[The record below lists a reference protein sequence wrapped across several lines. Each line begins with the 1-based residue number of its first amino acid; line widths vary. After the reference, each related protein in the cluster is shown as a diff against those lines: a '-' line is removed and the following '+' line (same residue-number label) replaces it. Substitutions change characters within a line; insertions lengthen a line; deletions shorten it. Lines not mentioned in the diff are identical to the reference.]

1 MKISSI
7 RVRNFK
13 AVKDSGTLKLGPL
26 TAFVGYN
33 GTGKSSLIEA
43 AEFFQ
48 TYALHGLDAAVQPWY
63 GFEHILWQGT
73 ERKWKPGDEWFPKP
87 LEIEINGELTEPK
100 RRWKAGVEIAERVAV
115 NDGKPLKTVAVK
127 SEHLTVG
134 DKSSTFDPKQRGRG
148 RPRAGSQFL
157 DQDWAPDFRQW
168 MFLSLNPHDIG
179 QPRRRL
185 ETNEEES
192 LQKTGGNL
200 ADILKSF
207 LDTDAA
213 AFDSMVEALQYIVP
227 YAANIRPDIT
237 KDLVETRSLIQMT
250 EAFASGHV
258 GPSLPGW
265 VLSGGTLRIL
275 ALLAALRHP
284 KGPSVLFIEELENG
298 LDPRAIG
305 FVMEEIRRAVSS
317 GDKQVILTSH
327 SPYLLNKLSLSHIVT
342 VERQPGGPPIFRR
355 PAEEDEL
362 MKWSEDFA
370 PGSLYT
376 MGRLRSP
383 EDRVK

>member
-48 TYALHGLDAAVQPWY
+48 TYALDGLDAAVQPWY
-63 GFEHILWQGT
+63 GFEHILWQGAG
-73 ERKWKPGDEWFPKP
+73 RKWKPGDEWYPRP
-87 LEIEINGELTEPK
+87 LLIEISGKLAEPK
-100 RRWKAGVEIAERVAV
+100 RRWKAAVEIAERVTD
-115 NDGKPLKTVAVK
+115 NDGKPMKTVAVK
-127 SEHLTVG
+127 SESLAVG
-134 DKSSTFDPKQRGRG
+134 DKTAAFDPKQRGRG

-168 MFLSLNPHDIG
+168 LFLSLNPHDIG

-185 ETNEEES
+185 ETNEEEP
-192 LQKTGGNL
+192 LQKSGGNL
-200 ADILKSF
+200 ANFLKTF

-213 AFDSMVEALQYIVP
+213 AFNALIEALQYIVP
-227 YAANIRPDIT
+227 YAANIRPDVT
-237 KDLVETRSLIQMT
+237 RDMVETRSLIQMT
-250 EAFASGHV
+250 ESFASGHV

-317 GDKQVILTSH
+317 GEKQVILTSH

-342 VERQPGGPPIFRR
+342 VERQPGGPPVFRR
-355 PAEEDEL
+355 PVEEEEL
-362 MKWSEDFA
+362 QKWSEDFA

-376 MGRLRSP
+376 MGRLRRP

>member
-1 MKISSI
+1 
-7 RVRNFK
+7 
-13 AVKDSGTLKLGPL
+13 
-26 TAFVGYN
+26 
-33 GTGKSSLIEA
+33 
-43 AEFFQ
+43 
-48 TYALHGLDAAVQPWY
+48 
-63 GFEHILWQGT
+63 
-73 ERKWKPGDEWFPKP
+73 
-87 LEIEINGELTEPK
+87 
-100 RRWKAGVEIAERVAV
+100 
-115 NDGKPLKTVAVK
+115 
-127 SEHLTVG
+127 
-134 DKSSTFDPKQRGRG
+134 
-148 RPRAGSQFL
+148 
-157 DQDWAPDFRQW
+157 
-168 MFLSLNPHDIG
+168 
-179 QPRRRL
+179 
-185 ETNEEES
+185 
-192 LQKTGGNL
+192 
-200 ADILKSF
+200 
-207 LDTDAA
+207 
-213 AFDSMVEALQYIVP
+213 
-227 YAANIRPDIT
+227 
-237 KDLVETRSLIQMT
+237 
-250 EAFASGHV
+250 
-258 GPSLPGW
+258 

-342 VERQPGGPPIFRR
+342 VERQPGGPPTFRR